1 MDFLWLAPTAVALL
15 LAAACI
21 YLFQSREKLARKAAH
36 AVAYAENAKEQL
48 AERSALSEKLDNA
61 VEARHQAEK
70 RADIMQQRLADM
82 EQRMQ
87 DWNTQREES
96 VKAAKAA
103 ILEAGGQMSSKLLED
118 HKREQEATKKEQET
132 RIKQTTEQLL
142 EQVGHITQSVSTLRE
157 QTTDTQKRMETVW
170 RALSSPAGAGQLAEV
185 GLENTLKNLGLEAGR
200 DFIMQYNLSDKESG
214 SRLRP
219 DAVLFLPQDVVIV
232 VDSKASKFVLDIAD
246 AEDEANQQAALDNLK
261 QTMNKHLRDLAHK
274 DYSNAVLN
282 EFRAAGHG
290 STIRVLLNVMYLPSE
305 SALERLKEADRDF
318 PEKAEKAG
326 IILAGPTSLHGLFSL
341 AKLQIAAAKQ
351 ADNYDAII
359 GGIEDLMESTATVLG
374 YADKI
379 GNNIKKASD
388 EFNKMASSANRRL
401 LPRMKKLVGMGVKP
415 TRNKPL
421 PAPIMTYDMRRLD
434 DALSFDLD
442 AEDSES
448 DNVTALE
455 NRRADASD

>member
-1 MDFLWLAPTAVALL
+1 MDFFWLLPTLFSLL
-15 LAAACI
+15 LAAACV
-21 YLFQSREKLARKAAH
+21 YLFHSRDKLGRKAAQ
-36 AVAYAENAKEQL
+36 AVAYAEAAKEKL
-48 AERSALSEKLDNA
+48 AEHSALMEKLDAA
-61 VEARHQAEK
+61 VEARYAAEK
-70 RADIMQQRLADM
+70 RADLMTQKMADM
-82 EQRMQ
+82 EQRMT
-87 DWNTQREES
+87 DWATQREES

-118 HKREQEATKKEQET
+118 HKREQEAAKKEQEA
-132 RIKQTTEQLL
+132 RIKETTAALL
-142 EQVGHITQSVSTLRE
+142 EQVGQVTRSVSTLRE
-157 QTTDTQKRMETVW
+157 QTADTQKRMETVW

-200 DFIMQYNLSDKESG
+200 DFIMQYHLADRDNG

-219 DAVLFLPQDVVIV
+219 DAILFLPQDVVIV
-232 VDSKASKFVLDIAD
+232 VDSKASKFVLDIAE
-246 AEDEANQQAALDNLK
+246 AEDEANHQAALERLK

-282 EFRAAGHG
+282 EFRDAGHG

-341 AKLQIAAAKQ
+341 AKLQIAAARQ

-359 GGIEDLMESTATVLG
+359 GGIEELMESTATVLG
-374 YADKI
+374 YADRI
-379 GNNIKKASD
+379 GANIKKAAD

-401 LPRMKKLVGMGVKP
+401 LPRMRKLGGMGVKP
-415 TRNKPL
+415 ARNKAL
-421 PAPIMTYDMRRLD
+421 PAPIMTYDLRRLD
-434 DALSFDLD
+434 DALAFDM
-442 AEDSES
+442 
-448 DNVTALE
+448 DNADDTAPALE
-455 NRRADASD
+455 SPLPEHTE

>member
-1 MDFLWLAPTAVALL
+1 MDFLWLVPTVFALL

-36 AVAYAENAKEQL
+36 ALAYAENAKEQL
-48 AERSALSEKLDNA
+48 AERSALAAKLEA
-61 VEARHQAEK
+61 ATEARYQAEK
-70 RADIMQQRLADM
+70 RSELMQQKMADM
-82 EQRMQ
+82 EQRMN

-118 HKREQEATKKEQET
+118 HKREQEATKKEQEG
-132 RIKQTTEQLL
+132 RIKETTANLL
-142 EQVGHITQSVSTLRE
+142 EQVNLITNSVSTLRE
-157 QTTDTQKRMETVW
+157 QTSDTQKRMETVW

-200 DFIMQYNLSDKESG
+200 DFIMQYNLSDKDSG

-219 DAVLFLPQDVVIV
+219 DAILFLPQDVVIV
-232 VDSKASKFVLDIAD
+232 VDSKASKFVLEIAE
-246 AEDEANQQAALDNLK
+246 AEDEANRAAALERLK

-282 EFRAAGHG
+282 EFRDAGHG

-374 YADKI
+374 HADKI
-379 GNNIKKASD
+379 GGDIKRAA
-388 EFNKMASSANRRL
+388 ENFNKMASSANRRL
-401 LPRMKKLVGMGVKP
+401 LPRMKKLTGMGVKP
-415 TRNKPL
+415 ARNKAL
-421 PAPIMTYDMRRLD
+421 PPPIMTYDMRRLD
-434 DALSFDLD
+434 DALAFDMEGEED
-442 AEDSES
+442 A
-448 DNVTALE
+448 TPALE
-455 NRRADASD
+455 SARRETAE